1 MELEKVIDKI
11 DEKSGD
17 YSMPNRVRNTLK
29 RLADE
34 LQKEDQDKAMRITTA
49 VYSIEE
55 IVNDINIPMHAKT
68 ALWDILSDLESV
80 ERG

>member
-1 MELEKVIDKI
+1 MIDKI